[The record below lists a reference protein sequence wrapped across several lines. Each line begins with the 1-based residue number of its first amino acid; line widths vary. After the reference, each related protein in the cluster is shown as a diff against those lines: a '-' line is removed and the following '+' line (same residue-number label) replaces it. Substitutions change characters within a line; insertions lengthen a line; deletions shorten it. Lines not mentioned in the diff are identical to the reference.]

1 MSRKDEFKSVSSNP
15 AQKFL
20 EWDSNTGQFK
30 YYDKEAGQNK
40 FIKSPF
46 KFVVLKELHTI
57 KGWHGASESGIY
69 SNEVNNLNE
78 VLNVKSF
85 KGGHIAAG
93 LYRDIKDKLQGGNY
107 HKSLYVM
114 LGDGTIANIS
124 MKGAVVARW
133 GDFTNKCKNRLPD
146 EWVAITGYNDE
157 KNGAVKYTTP
167 KFEWKSSLTASDGE
181 MADKAYE
188 IIKDYLAGY
197 FSKQAEE
204 DTRAAVN
211 DDAISNPNAP
221 TTTAHIAP
229 AKQAAPAMKN
239 EEAYHYDNK
248 REAQQ
253 QNNDYDDLPF

>member
-1 MSRKDEFKSVSSNP
+1 MSRKDEFKSVSLNP
-15 AQKFL
+15 ATKFL
-20 EWDSNTGQFK
+20 EWDSNSGQFK
-30 YYDKEAGQNK
+30 FYDKEAGQNK
-40 FIKSPF
+40 FVKSPF

-69 SNEVNNLNE
+69 SNEISNMNE
-78 VLNVKSF
+78 LLNVKSF
-85 KGGHIAAG
+85 KGGPIASG

-114 LGDGTIANIS
+114 LGDGSIANIS

-146 EWVAITGYNDE
+146 EWVAVTGHNDE

-167 KFEWKSSLTASDGE
+167 KFDWKSSLTAADGE

-188 IIKDYLAGY
+188 TIKDYLAGY
-197 FSKQAEE
+197 FSKQTEE
-204 DTRAAVN
+204 EVASLA
-211 DDAISNPNAP
+211 SEEAP
-221 TTTAHIAP
+221 TTAHVSP
-229 AKQAAPAMKN
+229 AKQSEPAMRN

-248 REAQQ
+248 REIQQ
-253 QNNDYDDLPF
+253 QQDDYDDLPF